1 MFPASS
7 EHHMNRE
14 PIAKA
19 AIDVPTIRASAT
31 NRPVRTGFVRGV
43 EDQRLR
49 GPLSTTLAPS
59 PDTVTILGYVAQ
71 G

>member
-1 MFPASS
+1 MS
-7 EHHMNRE
+7 RE

-19 AIDVPTIRASAT
+19 ATDVPTIRASAIS
-31 NRPVRTGFVRGV
+31 RPVRTGFVRG